1 MLTFRGWPK
10 DGGLYTEYQVMRNDK
25 EKIGVIAV
33 GGLFTLKEGTTLT
46 EEEKIAIVNGCK
58 RVYELPSE
66 YGCFGVG
73 ESPTEPFDE
82 RRLPGC
88 IILAK

>member
-1 MLTFRGWPK
+1 MRGFAFCRPATKEFWL
-10 DGGLYTEYQVMRNDK
+10 GYSK
-25 EKIGVIAV
+25 EKIGTIAV
-33 GGLFTLKEGTTLT
+33 GGFYTLEEGITLS
-46 EEEKIAIVNGCK
+46 EEEKIAIINGCK
-58 RVYELPSE
+58 KVYELPSE